1 MSAFLEE
8 NVPKAKSYAIQLKGK
23 LKQAHNKA
31 CICRPPHLPHPPQ
44 HTHTMPDS
52 QYNSASDAFS
62 LSSRGHLLRLG
73 FAIFRFS
80 HKSQNDK
87 TEFWVGLGGSKQI
100 SIAQWS

>member
-8 NVPKAKSYAIQLKGK
+8 NIPKIKSYAIQLKRK

-31 CICRPPHLPHPPQ
+31 CICRPSPPTPPHPP
-44 HTHTMPDS
+44 THTLPDS
-52 QYNSASDAFS
+52 QYNSSSDAFS

-80 HKSQNDK
+80 QKTQNDK
-87 TEFWVGLGGSKQI
+87 TEFWVGLGGE
-100 SIAQWS
+100 